1 MQQNSFLALKT
12 NLHQNPNAM
21 LPSTISLLSEDLIT
35 LAKLSNPQIELL
47 RLTAAHSD
55 PLVLKDNTQV
65 LPISKDDFIGV
76 FDYQSDHYFLSDE
89 LVFRVGS
96 FFNLDPPNIIALMLK
111 SQWELFYFNALAHSG
126 KIKFDFAS
134 ELKNVDSIS
143 EHIGFF
149 EPSVEILLNATS
161 LLPKKNVLPKPIKFY
176 YQDLMVGAIFLQ
188 PNSAIHYSGRPISE
202 KTMLDDASE
211 FQRATYHDLKQLWLF
226 KSSDFDENLFL
237 LERKKKINLGIEG
250 KYFRSFNSLETAK
263 GKLTYSLEKYK
274 MILNLIPD
282 HPDLSFKELVL
293 HAKKQLVAARQ
304 ARSDLRDMIARSSYY
319 IDLEN
324 GGGSLSSFSSEFRN
338 KYSRDCKKLIR
349 KLFFLLH
356 PDTSPDYLHLSKK
369 NKKTMDGIWLDLMKC
384 TKNEVC
390 SFAPSMM
397 LYSLPDLDHLQA
409 LYQRVCGILEIDPE
423 EKYDF
428 GIDRLDFLIRKGT
441 PLEELLEFFKSEMDR
456 IELHMANIEL
466 IQLDY
471 TNETKSQF
479 YQEALGDVEGHSLKL
494 QNEISQLK
502 QQIADIKHE
511 IRAGL
516 QVILN
521 N

>member
-1 MQQNSFLALKT
+1 
-12 NLHQNPNAM
+12 M
-21 LPSTISLLSEDLIT
+21 LPSTISLLSEDLIA
-35 LAKLSNPQIELL
+35 LAKLSNPRTELL

-55 PLVLKDNTQV
+55 PLVLLEDNNPV
-65 LPISKDDFIGV
+65 LSISRDDFIGI
-76 FDYQSDHYFLSDE
+76 FDYQSDHYVLSDE
-89 LVFRVGS
+89 LIFRIGS

-126 KIKFDFAS
+126 KINFDFAS
-134 ELKNVDSIS
+134 ELKNLDSIS

-149 EPSVEILLNATS
+149 EPSAEILLNGTS

-176 YQDLMVGAIFLQ
+176 YRDLLDGAKFLQ
-188 PNSAIHYSGRPISE
+188 PNSAIHYSDRPISE
-202 KTMLDDASE
+202 KTMLDNASE
-211 FQRATYHDLKQLWLF
+211 SQRSTYQDSKQLWLF
-226 KSSDFDENLFL
+226 KSSEFDEILFL

-250 KYFRSFNSLETAK
+250 KYFRAFTSLENAK
-263 GKLTYSLEKYK
+263 GKLIYSLEKYK
-274 MILNLIPD
+274 VILNLIPD
-282 HPDLSFKELVL
+282 HPDLSYKELVL
-293 HAKKQLVAARQ
+293 LANKELVAARQ
-304 ARSDLRDMIARSSYY
+304 ARADLRDMIARSRFC
-319 IDLEN
+319 IGLEN
-324 GGGSLSSFSSEFRN
+324 GGGGHSSLSLEFRN
-338 KYSRDCKKLIR
+338 EYARDCKKLIR

-356 PDTSPDYLHLSKK
+356 PDTSPNYLHLSKK
-369 NKKTMDGIWLDLMKC
+369 NKKTLNGLWLDLMKC

-409 LYQRVCGILEIDPE
+409 LYQRVCGILGIDPE
-423 EKYDF
+423 EKFDF

-441 PLEELLEFFKSEMDR
+441 PLEELLEFFNSEIDQ

-466 IQLDY
+466 IQFDY
-471 TNETKSQF
+471 TNETKAQN

-494 QNEISQLK
+494 QNEISEMK
-502 QQIADIKHE
+502 QQIADIKNE